1 MSRLKDIVIDC
12 ADAWTLASWWAPVL
26 GYQMRVYTE
35 EDYAKLREQGIE
47 RPEDDPDVAL
57 DPIDEKGPS
66 FWFCQVPEPK
76 TVKNRVHIDVF
87 GDLEEVLAHGA
98 THRETFPKWT
108 VLADPEG
115 NEFCL
120 FPLDQMPA

>member
-12 ADAWTLASWWAPVL
+12 TDAWTLASWWAPVL

-35 EDYAKLREQGIE
+35 DDLAKLRAQGIE

-57 DPIDEKGPS
+57 DPIDEPGPS
-66 FWFCQVPEPK
+66 FWFCEVPEPK
-76 TVKNRVHIDVF
+76 SVKNRVHIDVL
-87 GDLEEVLAHGA
+87 GDLDDLLARGA
-98 THRETFPKWT
+98 THLATFPKWA

-120 FPLDQMPA
+120 FPPDPMPV